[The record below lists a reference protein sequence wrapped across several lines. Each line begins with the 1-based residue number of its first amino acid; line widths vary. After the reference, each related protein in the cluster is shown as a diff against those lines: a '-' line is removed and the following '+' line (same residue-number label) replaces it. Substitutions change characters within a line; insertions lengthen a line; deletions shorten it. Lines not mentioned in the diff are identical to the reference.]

1 MAPNHRDNLAQH
13 IHISSAD
20 DLSYSVSASSGIND
34 TIQTIV
40 TGRKCW
46 KTMKG
51 KGEVVWPPYLEAAL
65 VEGLEKYQPVES
77 RTSRSFGRFPMRNKF
92 ISDYIFN
99 VTGKRRTPKQVGSRL
114 QQLRDTAEGKR
125 ILQQLSSRHLA
136 MMQPKSKA
144 QSSSDA
150 SSERP
155 STASSSGSTSSTPAP
170 SSASLSSTATPSAP
184 PAPARVPSSCVTI
197 DVIPDPGMPLP
208 PLRLPSLSG
217 SPLGAPTATPSTLAN
232 FVPSPTSSPSGM
244 GLGLNSS
251 GPRVLRHIDPSVTF
265 MSRAPLAAYSSF
277 KVSKKGV
284 GQIHSERT
292 ELEMLSSSCMP
303 MPQWPSEMECTFLYR
318 TQFVPRFWETLCC
331 SADPSAFYVVQEIVR
346 SNAVEP
352 HGQEDVLLSIM
363 YSFNNVSATPP
374 LSPSSATF
382 SDSASR
388 PSTAGSS
395 FSSTG
400 TPDLG
405 SDLDD
410 IMMFNYPL
418 DAVPNMHHALPGTLP
433 PLHTAVDLKN
443 TMPPS
448 LIHADEDAYA
458 SLPPTPTSPLE
469 LSASHLGWHNQLTAS
484 HNDCGQG
491 MYGLSGMN
499 AAVGLGGDVAIAGS
513 GHYMSRLMMSFQSYA
528 GHYGM

>member
-1 MAPNHRDNLAQH
+1 MAPNHRDSLAQH

-114 QQLRDTAEGKR
+114 QQLRDTVEGKR

-136 MMQPKSKA
+136 MMQPKSA
-144 QSSSDA
+144 QNQSRSDS

-155 STASSSGSTSSTPAP
+155 STASSTSSTPAP
-170 SSASLSSTATPSAP
+170 STTPSTSTSTP
-184 PAPARVPSSCVTI
+184 LPQPVRVPSSCVSI

-217 SPLGAPTATPSTLAN
+217 GSFGAPTATPSTLAN

-244 GLGLNSS
+244 GLGLNTS

-277 KVSKKGV
+277 KVSRNGA
-284 GQIHSERT
+284 GGPIHVERT

-318 TQFVPRFWETLCC
+318 TQFVPRFWETLCRA
-331 SADPSAFYVVQEIVR
+331 ADPSAYTVVQEIVR
-346 SNAVEP
+346 SGAAESYTP
-352 HGQEDVLLSIM
+352 DDVLLSIM
-363 YSFNNVSATPP
+363 YNFNNVSATPP
-374 LSPSSATF
+374 LSPDSATF
-382 SDSASR
+382 SDTASR
-388 PSTAGSS
+388 PSTAGSQ
-395 FSSTG
+395 FSSTS
-400 TPDLG
+400 TSELS

-418 DAVPNMHHALPGTLP
+418 HVPTMHNSLPGTLP
-433 PLHTAVDLKN
+433 PIHTALDLKN
-443 TMPPS
+443 SMPPA

-469 LSASHLGWHNQLTAS
+469 LSASHLGWHNSLTAS
-484 HNDCGQG
+484 QADCGQG
-491 MYGLSGMN
+491 MYGLGTGMG
-499 AAVGLGGDVAIAGS
+499 AGVGLGAGDVAIAGS
-513 GHYMSRLMMSFQSYA
+513 GQYMHNYMSQ
-528 GHYGM
+528 YGM

>member
-1 MAPNHRDNLAQH
+1 MAPNHRENLAQH

-51 KGEVVWPPYLEAAL
+51 KGEVVWPPYLEGAL

-136 MMQPKSKA
+136 MMQPKSAQA
-144 QSSSDA
+144 QSSSDT

-155 STASSSGSTSSTPAP
+155 STACSTRSTPAP
-170 SSASLSSTATPSAP
+170 STTPSTSTAASTPSPIAR
-184 PAPARVPSSCVTI
+184 APASYVSI
-197 DVIPDPGMPLP
+197 DVIPDPGAPSP
-208 PLRLPSLSG
+208 PIRLPGLGGMSLSI
-217 SPLGAPTATPSTLAN
+217 PTATPSTLAS

-244 GLGLNSS
+244 GLGLNTS
-251 GPRVLRHIDPSVTF
+251 GPRVLRNIDPSVTF
-265 MSRAPLAAYSSF
+265 MSRTPLAAYSTF
-277 KVSKKGV
+277 KVSKNHAGH
-284 GQIHSERT
+284 IHSERT

-303 MPQWPSEMECTFLYR
+303 APQWPSEMECSFLYR
-318 TQFVPRFWETLCC
+318 TQFVPRFWETLCR
-331 SADPSAFYVVQEIVR
+331 SADPSAFTVVQEIVR
-346 SNAVEP
+346 SGAAENYSI
-352 HGQEDVLLSIM
+352 EDVLLSIV
-363 YSFNNVSATPP
+363 YQFNNVSATPP
-374 LSPSSATF
+374 LSPDSATF

-388 PSTAGSS
+388 PSTAGSQ
-395 FSSTG
+395 FSSSSG
-400 TPDLG
+400 ADLS

-418 DAVPNMHHALPGTLP
+418 DVPNMHHSMSGPLP
-433 PLHTAVDLKN
+433 PIHAPGDMKHI
-443 TMPPS
+443 MPPS
-448 LIHADEDAYA
+448 LIHSDEDSYS

-469 LSASHLGWHNQLTAS
+469 LSASHLGWHNSITGAQGE
-484 HNDCGQG
+484 CGQN
-491 MYGLSGMN
+491 MYGMN
-499 AAVGLGGDVAIAGS
+499 AGMGQPMGLGQGDVAIAGS
-513 GHYMSRLMMSFQSYA
+513 GQYGMGSYM

>member
-1 MAPNHRDNLAQH
+1 MAPINHRDNLAQH
-13 IHISSAD
+13 MHISSAD
-20 DLSYSVSASSGIND
+20 DLSYSVSPSSGIND
-34 TIQTIV
+34 TIHTIV

-114 QQLRDTAEGKR
+114 QQLRDTTEGKR
-125 ILQQLSSRHLA
+125 ILQQLSSKHLA
-136 MMQPKSKA
+136 MMQPKSAQA
-144 QSSSDA
+144 QSSSEA
-150 SSERP
+150 SSDRP
-155 STASSSGSTSSTPAP
+155 STASSSSSSSTPAP
-170 SSASLSSTATPSAP
+170 STTLSRSASTSTPAPVNRTPSSF
-184 PAPARVPSSCVTI
+184 VCI

-208 PLRLPSLSG
+208 PLRLPSLGGMS
-217 SPLGAPTATPSTLAN
+217 LGAPTATPSTLAN

-277 KVSKKGV
+277 KVSKNGA
-284 GQIHSERT
+284 GHIHTEST

-318 TQFVPRFWETLCC
+318 TQFVPRFWETLCR
-331 SADPSAFYVVQEIVR
+331 SADPSVFTITQEIVR
-346 SNAVEP
+346 TGAAEQYTP
-352 HGQEDVLLSIM
+352 EDVLLSILFQ
-363 YSFNNVSATPP
+363 FNNVSATPP
-374 LSPSSATF
+374 LSPDSATF
-382 SDSASR
+382 SDTVSR
-388 PSTAGSS
+388 PGTAGSQ
-395 FSSTG
+395 FSSTS
-400 TPDLG
+400 TSDLS

-418 DAVPNMHHALPGTLP
+418 DVPSMHTSMSGGLP
-433 PLHTAVDLKN
+433 PIHTAADIKH
-443 TMPPS
+443 TMPPA
-448 LIHADEDAYA
+448 LIHADEDAYS

-469 LSASHLGWHNQLTAS
+469 LSAAHLGWHNTLTGAQG
-484 HNDCGQG
+484 DCGQS
-491 MYGLSGMN
+491 MYGLSASMS
-499 AAVGLGGDVAIAGS
+499 AAVGLGPGDVAIAGS
-513 GHYMSRLMMSFQSYA
+513 GQFMGVSGSRFTACGLR
-528 GHYGM
+528 G

>member
-136 MMQPKSKA
+136 MMQPKSAQA
-144 QSSSDA
+144 QSRSDA

-155 STASSSGSTSSTPAP
+155 STASSTSSASSTPAP
-170 SSASLSSTATPSAP
+170 STSVSTTTSTSSVP
-184 PAPARVPSSCVTI
+184 PPPLRVPSSCVVI

-208 PLRLPSLSG
+208 PLRLPSLAGTS
-217 SPLGAPTATPSTLAN
+217 LAAPTAMPSTLAN

-244 GLGLNSS
+244 GLGLNAS

-265 MSRAPLAAYSSF
+265 MSRAPLAAHSCF
-277 KVSKKGV
+277 KVSRLGAGHV
-284 GQIHSERT
+284 HTERT

-318 TQFVPRFWETLCC
+318 TQFVPRFWETLCRA
-331 SADPSAFYVVQEIVR
+331 ADPSVFSVVQEIVR
-346 SNAVEP
+346 SGAAEHHAP
-352 HGQEDVLLSIM
+352 EDVLLSIH
-363 YSFNNVSATPP
+363 YQFNNVSATPP
-374 LSPSSATF
+374 LSPDSATF
-382 SDSASR
+382 SDTASR
-388 PSTAGSS
+388 PSTAGSQ
-395 FSSTG
+395 FSSTS
-400 TPDLG
+400 TSDLS

-418 DAVPNMHHALPGTLP
+418 DVPSMHSSMPSTLP
-433 PLHTAVDLKN
+433 PIHTAVDFKSS
-443 TMPPS
+443 MPPA
-448 LIHADEDAYA
+448 LVHADEDAYS

-469 LSASHLGWHNQLTAS
+469 LSSSHLGWHNTLTGS
-484 HNDCGQG
+484 QQECGQG
-491 MYGLSGMN
+491 MYGMGAGLGAS
-499 AAVGLGGDVAIAGS
+499 VGLGGGDVAIAGS
-513 GHYMSRLMMSFQSYA
+513 GQYMSSYM
-528 GHYGM
+528 GHYGL

>member
-1 MAPNHRDNLAQH
+1 MAPNHRENLAQH
-13 IHISSAD
+13 IHISSAE

-136 MMQPKSKA
+136 MMQPKSA
-144 QSSSDA
+144 QAQSNSDSSSD
-150 SSERP
+150 RP
-155 STASSSGSTSSTPAP
+155 STSSSTSSTPAP
-170 SSASLSSTATPSAP
+170 STTPSASAAP
-184 PAPARVPSSCVTI
+184 PPPSPAARIPASYVCI

-208 PLRLPSLSG
+208 PLRLPSLGGNS
-217 SPLGAPTATPSTLAN
+217 LAAPTATPSTLAN

-244 GLGLNSS
+244 GLGLNAS

-265 MSRAPLAAYSSF
+265 MSRAPLAAHSSF
-277 KVSKKGV
+277 KVTKIG
-284 GQIHSERT
+284 GGPIHTERT
-292 ELEMLSSSCMP
+292 DLEMLSSSCMP

-318 TQFVPRFWETLCC
+318 TPFVPRFWETLCR
-331 SADPSAFYVVQEIVR
+331 SPDPSVYTVVQEIVR
-346 SNAVEP
+346 TGAAEQYSP
-352 HGQEDVLLSIM
+352 EDVLLSIV
-363 YSFNNVSATPP
+363 YQFNNVSATPP
-374 LSPSSATF
+374 LSPDSATF
-382 SDSASR
+382 SDTASR
-388 PSTAGSS
+388 PGTAGSQ
-395 FSSTG
+395 FSSTSAS
-400 TPDLG
+400 DLG

-418 DAVPNMHHALPGTLP
+418 DVPSMPSMAGTLP
-433 PLHTAVDLKN
+433 PIHPGADLKH

-469 LSASHLGWHNQLTAS
+469 LSASHLGWHNSLTGVQG
-484 HNDCGQG
+484 DCGQG
-491 MYGLSGMN
+491 MYGLGPGMG
-499 AAVGLGGDVAIAGS
+499 ASVGLGHGDVAIAGS
-513 GHYMSRLMMSFQSYA
+513 GQYMGVSSDWYA
-528 GHYGM
+528 AYGLHG

>member
-1 MAPNHRDNLAQH
+1 MAPNHRDSLAQH

-136 MMQPKSKA
+136 MMQPKSA
-144 QSSSDA
+144 QTQSRAESPSD
-150 SSERP
+150 RP
-155 STASSSGSTSSTPAP
+155 STASSTSSTPAP
-170 SSASLSSTATPSAP
+170 STTPSTSSHSPTP
-184 PAPARVPSSCVTI
+184 PAPARVPSSYVCI

-208 PLRLPSLSG
+208 PLRLPSLNGG
-217 SPLGAPTATPSTLAN
+217 SLTTPTATPSTLAN

-244 GLGLNSS
+244 GLGLNTS

-265 MSRAPLAAYSSF
+265 MSRAPLAAHSSF
-277 KVSKKGV
+277 KVSKNGTGHV
-284 GQIHSERT
+284 HSERT

-318 TQFVPRFWETLCC
+318 TQFVPRFWETLCR
-331 SADPSAFYVVQEIVR
+331 SADPSTFTVVQEIVR
-346 SNAVEP
+346 SGAAEQHTP
-352 HGQEDVLLSIM
+352 EDVLLSIV
-363 YSFNNVSATPP
+363 YQFNNVSATPP
-374 LSPSSATF
+374 LSPDSATF
-382 SDSASR
+382 SDTASR
-388 PSTAGSS
+388 PGTAGSQ

-400 TPDLG
+400 TPDLT

-418 DAVPNMHHALPGTLP
+418 DVPTMHNSLPHSLP
-433 PLHTAVDLKN
+433 PIHSTTDMKSHL
-443 TMPPS
+443 PPA

-469 LSASHLGWHNQLTAS
+469 LSTSQLGWHGSLSGSQAE
-484 HNDCGQG
+484 CGQG
-491 MYGLSGMN
+491 MYGLNAGMS
-499 AAVGLGGDVAIAGS
+499 AAIGLGAGDVAIAGA
-513 GHYMSRLMMSFQSYA
+513 GQYMGNYMGQ
-528 GHYGM
+528 YGM

>member
-1 MAPNHRDNLAQH
+1 MAPNHRDSLAQH

-136 MMQPKSKA
+136 MMQPKSAKS
-144 QSSSDA
+144 QSGSETP
-150 SSERP
+150 SERP
-155 STASSSGSTSSTPAP
+155 STASSSSSTSSTPAP
-170 SSASLSSTATPSAP
+170 SAAIPSSTTSSAP
-184 PAPARVPSSCVTI
+184 PAPVRVPSSCVYI

-208 PLRLPSLSG
+208 PLRLPSLAGTS
-217 SPLGAPTATPSTLAN
+217 LGTPTATPSTLAN

-251 GPRVLRHIDPSVTF
+251 GPRILRHIDPSVTF
-265 MSRAPLAAYSSF
+265 MSRAPLAAYSIF
-277 KVSKKGV
+277 KVSKKGA
-284 GQIHSERT
+284 GAIHTERT

-331 SADPSAFYVVQEIVR
+331 SADPSVFTVVQEIVR
-346 SNAVEP
+346 SGAAEQHAP
-352 HGQEDVLLSIM
+352 EDVLLSIM
-363 YSFNNVSATPP
+363 YHFNNVAATPP
-374 LSPSSATF
+374 LSPDSATF

-388 PSTAGSS
+388 PSTAGSQ
-395 FSSTG
+395 FSSTS
-400 TPDLG
+400 TSELS

-418 DAVPNMHHALPGTLP
+418 DVPTMHNSLHGTLP
-433 PLHTAVDLKN
+433 PIHAVADLKSSI
-443 TMPPS
+443 PPS
-448 LIHADEDAYA
+448 LIHADEDAYS

-469 LSASHLGWHNQLTAS
+469 LSAAHLGWHNSLTAS
-484 HNDCGQG
+484 QAECGQG
-491 MYGLSGMN
+491 MYGLSASMG
-499 AAVGLGGDVAIAGS
+499 AAVGLGAGDVAIAGS
-513 GHYMSRLMMSFQSYA
+513 GHYMSSYA

>member
-92 ISDYIFN
+92 ISDYIYN

-136 MMQPKSKA
+136 MMQPKSAKS
-144 QSSSDA
+144 QSGSDSA
-150 SSERP
+150 SERP
-155 STASSSGSTSSTPAP
+155 STASSTSSTPAP
-170 SSASLSSTATPSAP
+170 STNPSSSSTSTLP
-184 PAPARVPSSCVTI
+184 PPPVRVPSSYVSI

-208 PLRLPSLSG
+208 PLRLPSLAGTSLG
-217 SPLGAPTATPSTLAN
+217 SPTATPSTIAT

-244 GLGLNSS
+244 GLGLNAS

-265 MSRAPLAAYSSF
+265 MSRAPLAAYSCF
-277 KVSKKGV
+277 KVSRKGAGPGHV
-284 GQIHSERT
+284 HIERT

-318 TQFVPRFWETLCC
+318 TQFVPRFWETLCR
-331 SADPSAFYVVQEIVR
+331 SADPSVFTVVQEIVR
-346 SNAVEP
+346 SGAAEQHTP
-352 HGQEDVLLSIM
+352 EDVLLSIV
-363 YSFNNVSATPP
+363 YQFNNVSATPP
-374 LSPSSATF
+374 LSPDSATF
-382 SDSASR
+382 SDTASR
-388 PSTAGSS
+388 PSTAGSQ
-395 FSSTG
+395 FSSTSAS
-400 TPDLG
+400 DLG

-418 DAVPNMHHALPGTLP
+418 DVPSMHSSLPGTLP
-433 PLHTAVDLKN
+433 PLHAAVDMKSSL
-443 TMPPS
+443 PPA

-469 LSASHLGWHNQLTAS
+469 LSASHLGWHNSLTGS
-484 HNDCGQG
+484 HGECGQG
-491 MYGLSGMN
+491 LYGMGHGMS
-499 AAVGLGGDVAIAGS
+499 AGVGLGAGDVAIAGS
-513 GHYMSRLMMSFQSYA
+513 GQYMGSYM
-528 GHYGM
+528 GQYGL